1 MTEKS
6 CNCTGNLETCENSE
20 CSDCSIR
27 DCPFKEP
34 LHYHHDGCPACYV
47 KEKSEQKIVCEVIFD
62 QYLKQNPRLLIPD
75 KFMEEF
81 LEFAKKEYQ
90 VSGVVNF
97 THCEDDE
104 EVTEEVESYISESME
119 ALLLFKKY
127 LKMTGVLI

>member
-1 MTEKS
+1 M
-6 CNCTGNLETCENSE
+6 
-20 CSDCSIR
+20 
-27 DCPFKEP
+27 
-34 LHYHHDGCPACYV
+34 
-47 KEKSEQKIVCEVIFD
+47 KSEQKIVCEVIFD
-62 QYLKQNPRLLIPD
+62 QYLKQNPRFSIPD

-104 EVTEEVESYISESME
+104 EVTEEVESYIAESME

>member
-1 MTEKS
+1 MKKNKGLGDDLKVVDE
-6 CNCTGNLETCENSE
+6 
-20 CSDCSIR
+20 
-27 DCPFKEP
+27 
-34 LHYHHDGCPACYV
+34 AV
-47 KEKSEQKIVCEVIFD
+47 FD
-62 QYLKQNPRLLIPD
+62 QYLKQNPRLSIPD

-90 VSGVVNF
+90 VNGVVNF

-127 LKMTGVLI
+127 LKMTGLLI